1 MKELG
6 TIVVGSP
13 KEDMLTYTPSYKYKD
28 MDVDICLELGSD
40 VRDEICEF
48 FKRRGDE
55 IARQAL
61 TNMLKDGGFDWN
73 DVLNYNISADVD
85 SIENVFRIH
94 GTIGVKLGK
103 GSVREP

>member
-1 MKELG
+1 MEAR
-6 TIVVGSP
+6 TIVVKGP

-28 MDVDICLELGSD
+28 LNVDICLELGSD

-55 IARQAL
+55 IAHQTL
-61 TNMLKDGGFDWN
+61 TNMLKDGGIDWD
-73 DVLNYNISADVD
+73 DVGDYNISADVD

-103 GSVREP
+103 GGVRES